1 MPVTAFKSDP
11 MVRLMRR
18 RLKDGYYAATPIPSE
33 RRLAAESG
41 LSLTCVRRAVAELL
55 EENLLERSDNG
66 RLQSAKNGNLP
77 EKQRFQVLLLSP
89 VTGGVS
95 AHHWQEGVFEG
106 IRRCGGL
113 LRVHHFLDEDDPALL
128 AALGQNYDLMFLIPP
143 DRLSEVL
150 RNRLRQCRNRLFTL
164 YRDLTDVGL
173 SMVSDVRPEAVSSLL
188 EHLRNLGHRRID
200 CVHCHRG
207 YREYEK
213 RVEIWEGFLRE
224 NDLSGQLWDCSDS
237 PETGEQRKVAA
248 YMRSVLRDGR
258 TDATALLGLSVVTG
272 WGLARAAADAQLSV
286 PGDLSLAVFGP
297 AEHAALSVPS
307 LTSLQQPAISEMVRR
322 AVELSRRAKLDEV
335 HVIEP
340 ERVSVFFG
348 ESTGPPNA
356 V

>member
-18 RLKDGYYAATPIPSE
+18 RIKDGYYAATPIPSE

-55 EENLLERSDNG
+55 EENLLERNDNG
-66 RLQSAKNGNLP
+66 RLQPAKNGNLP
-77 EKQRFQVLLLSP
+77 EKQLFQALLLSP
-89 VTGGVS
+89 VTGGIS

-106 IRRCGGL
+106 VRRCGGL

-128 AALGQNYDLMFLIPP
+128 AALGQDFDLMFLIPP

-150 RNRLRQCRNRLFTL
+150 RNRVRQCRDRLFTL
-164 YRDLTDVGL
+164 YRDLTDQGL
-173 SMVSDVRPEAVSSLL
+173 SLVSDVRPEAILSLL

-207 YREYEK
+207 YLEYEK
-213 RVEIWEGFLRE
+213 RAKIWEDFLRE

-237 PETGEQRKVAA
+237 PEPGEQRKVAA

-272 WGLARAAADAQLSV
+272 WGLIRAATDAQLSV
-286 PGDLSLAVFGP
+286 PGDISVAVFGP
-297 AEHAALSVPS
+297 AEHAAQTVPS

-322 AVELSRRAKLDEV
+322 AVEVSRKAKLSDA
-335 HVIEP
+335 HVVEP
-340 ERVSVFFG
+340 ERVNVFIG
-348 ESTGPPNA
+348 ESTGPPERI
-356 V
+356 